1 MSFPHKD
8 LREFISELN
17 SAGELIRVRERIS
30 PILEITEI
38 TDRMSKSPAVKVPPN
53 TPQFLS
59 SGGSALI
66 FEKPEGYEI
75 PVAINL
81 FGSLSRIS
89 MALGVTHPNEIAS
102 RIEEILNLKPPKGII
117 EQLAFLPKLIEATK
131 YPPREVKSAPSQEV
145 ILKGDEVDLNKF
157 PILKCWPKD
166 GGRFITYPLVVSMDP
181 RTGKRNLGLYRMQV
195 YSKNET
201 AMHWHIHK
209 DGASHFHWARVRGE
223 VLPVSVAIGA
233 DPVTCYSASAPLPA
247 GLDEFLFA
255 GFIRGKPVELVK
267 CRTNDLLVPAS
278 AEIVLEGYVDPS
290 EPLRVEGP
298 FGDHT
303 GYYSLEDYYPVFHI
317 TAITHRKDPI
327 YHTTIVGK
335 PPQEDY
341 FLGYA
346 TVRIFLPMIKL
357 VLPEVVDMCCPPEG
371 VFHNCVIVSI
381 EKRYPVQARKV
392 MAGLWGMGQMSFAK
406 LIIVVDADCPV
417 EDLHEVAFRAF
428 NNVDPKRDIMFFEG
442 PVDVLDHPAPL
453 PVFGSKIG
461 VDATHKIEGEGAREP
476 WPGQILMSDDV
487 KKKMDSLWK
496 ELVKN
501 FPP

>member
-1 MSFPHKD
+1 MAFPFED
-8 LREFISELN
+8 LRSFISALERY
-17 SAGELIRVRERIS
+17 GELVRVREPVS
-30 PILEITEI
+30 PELEITEL
-38 TDRMSKSPAVKVPPN
+38 TDRMSKTRAVRVPAGAPS
-53 TPQFLS
+53 FLAT
-59 SGGSALI
+59 GGSALL
-66 FEKPEGYEI
+66 FEKPSGYDI

-89 MALGVTHPNEIAS
+89 LALGVSHPNEIAL
-102 RIEEILNLKPPKGII
+102 RIEEMLNIKPPRGIR

-131 YPPREVKSAPSQEV
+131 YAPREVRSAPCQEV
-145 ILKGDEVDLNKF
+145 ILEGDAVDLNKF

-166 GGRFITYPLVVSMDP
+166 GGRFITYPLVVSVDP
-181 RTGKRNLGLYRMQV
+181 RSGKRNLGLYRMQV

-209 DGASHFHWARVRGE
+209 DGASHFHFARKLGE

-233 DPVTCYSASAPLPA
+233 DPVTCYCASAPLPA
-247 GLDEFLFA
+247 GIDEFLFA
-255 GFIRGKPVELVK
+255 GFIRGKPVDLVK
-267 CRTNDLLVPAS
+267 CKTNDLLVPAQ
-278 AEIVLEGYVDPS
+278 AEIILEGFVDPR
-290 EPLRVEGP
+290 EPLRLEGP

-303 GYYSLEDYYPVFHI
+303 GYYSLEDYYPVFHV

-381 EKRYPVQARKV
+381 EKRYPVQARRV

-442 PVDVLDHPAPL
+442 PVDVLDHSAPL

-461 VDATHKIEGEGAREP
+461 VDATHKIEGEGARQP
-476 WPGQILMSDDV
+476 WPDQILMSDEV
-487 KKKMDSLWK
+487 KKKMDTLW
-496 ELVKN
+496 EEILRRLN
-501 FPP
+501 S